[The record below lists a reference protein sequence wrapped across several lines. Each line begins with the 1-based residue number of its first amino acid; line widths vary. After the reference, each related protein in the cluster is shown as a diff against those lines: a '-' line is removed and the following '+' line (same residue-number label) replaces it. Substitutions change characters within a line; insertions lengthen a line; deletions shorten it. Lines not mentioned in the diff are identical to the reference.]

1 MPYIGKSP
9 TAVPLSASDLN
20 DDIISL
26 AKMAAGTDGNLITY
40 DASGNPVAVATG
52 DDGQILTSAGAGQ
65 PCAFEAAAGG
75 GKIGQV
81 RSTTKSDTWS
91 ESVGSGSFSSIV
103 TGLTVAITPSDTSS
117 KILILLNATIGVS
130 SGQAMGFG
138 LFRDSTQIDIA
149 DAAGSRSRM
158 SKGKQDMGGS
168 TSSVCTLHTN
178 YLDSP
183 SSDSELVYGI
193 KTACHSS
200 LTKTHYVNRSNDDA
214 DNGWNSGRAASTIT
228 AMEVLA

>member
-1 MPYIGKSP
+1 MSGIVGSK
-9 TAVPLSASDLN
+9 LN
-20 DDIISL
+20 IRGSGRI
-26 AKMAAGTDGNLITY
+26 AKLGTDGQ
-40 DASGNPVAVATG
+40 V
-52 DDGQILTSAGAGQ
+52 LTSAGAGVS
-65 PCAFEAAAGG
+65 AVYEDAAGGGG
-75 GKIGQV
+75 GKIGQIV
-81 RSTTKSDTWS
+81 STNKTDTWS
-91 ESVGSGSFSSIV
+91 ESVGAGSFSSIV